1 MRILHVYTSP
11 SFSGAEAYSVDLARL
26 QSRTHDIT
34 YFAKAAAPLAQH
46 IESQTSLKLTTSPPD
61 FSQFD
66 VIVLHSTQELK
77 SQWIRILKSRFAKKR
92 PKIIVYTHIW
102 ISHPKNDPLHAVIY
116 SLVDEIWCSSQG
128 SKAALER
135 FIPISAQKIHV
146 IRYGREVE
154 TFQASLLSREDARN
168 KLGIPQN
175 ALVVGTLARVD
186 KGKGSVELFE
196 AVTDLM
202 QTRPDLH
209 FLMIGPPT
217 SSDPKAVAL
226 DQKLSETVESLNPSL
241 KNRITKT
248 GRLENGSYY
257 LRAFDLFIL
266 ATYKENFAL
275 TLLEAQLAGVPCLA
289 TNSGGSPDLVQ
300 PLATGWLFLPGS
312 TDSLRQVLLQA
323 LSERDRWPAFASQ
336 AQAYVAT
343 EFSSEAVLRSIEHRL
358 TELLAEH

>member
-1 MRILHVYTSP
+1 MRILHIYTSP

-26 QSRTHDIT
+26 QSRTHDVT
-34 YFAKAAAPLAQH
+34 YLAKAASPLAQH
-46 IESQTSLKLTTSPPD
+46 IESQTSLKLTTTPPV

-77 SQWIRILKSRFAKKR
+77 RQWIQILKSRFAKKR

-102 ISHPKNDPLHAVIY
+102 ISHPKNDPLHAIIY
-116 SLVDEIWCSSQG
+116 SVVDEIWCSSQG

-135 FIPISAQKIHV
+135 FIPIPAQKIHV

-154 TFQASLLSREDARN
+154 TFQSSLLSRAEARN
-168 KLGIPQN
+168 RLGVPQD

-186 KGKGSVELFE
+186 KGKGTVELFE

-217 SSDPKAVAL
+217 SSDPKAIAL
-226 DQKLSETVESLNPSL
+226 DQKLSETLESLNPLL
-241 KNRITKT
+241 KNRITKV

-289 TNSGGSPDLVQ
+289 TNSGGSPDVVQ
-300 PLATGWLFLPGS
+300 PLTTGWLFLPGS

-323 LSERDRWPAFASQ
+323 LSERDRWPAFANQ
-336 AQAYVAT
+336 AQAHVAA
-343 EFSSEAVLRSIEHRL
+343 EFSFEAVLRSIEHRL
-358 TELLAEH
+358 TELLAQH

>member
-1 MRILHVYTSP
+1 MRILHIYTSP

-26 QSRTHDIT
+26 QSQAHDIT
-34 YFAKAAAPLAQH
+34 YLARAASPLAQH
-46 IESQTSLKLTTSPPD
+46 IKSQTSLKLTTSPPA

-102 ISHPKNDPLHAVIY
+102 ISHPKNDPLHAIIY

-135 FIPISAQKIHV
+135 LIPISAQKIHV
-146 IRYGREVE
+146 IRYGREIE
-154 TFQASLLSREDARN
+154 KLKDSFLSREEARS
-168 KLGIPQN
+168 KLGVPQD
-175 ALVVGTLARVD
+175 ALVIGTLGRID

-196 AVTDLM
+196 ATTDLM

-209 FLMIGPPT
+209 LLLIGPPT
-217 SSDPKAVAL
+217 SSDPKAIAL
-226 DQKLSETVESLNPSL
+226 DQKLSETVESLSPSL
-241 KNRITKT
+241 KNRITKI
-248 GRLENGSYY
+248 GRLDNGSLY

-312 TDSLRQVLLQA
+312 TDSLRQTLLQA
-323 LSERDRWPAFASQ
+323 LSEQDRWS
-336 AQAYVAT
+336 AYADHAKTRVEAD
-343 EFSSEAVLRSIEHRL
+343 FSFISVLRSIEQRFS
-358 TELLAEH
+358 ELQSER

>member
-26 QSRTHDIT
+26 QSQTHDVT
-34 YFAKAAAPLAQH
+34 YFAKAASPLAQH
-46 IESQTSLKLTTSPPD
+46 VKSTTSLRLTTTPPD
-61 FSQFD
+61 FSNFD

-77 SQWIRILKSRFAKKR
+77 SQWIRILKSRFATNR
-92 PKIIVYTHIW
+92 PKIVVYTHIW

-128 SKAALER
+128 SKATLER
-135 FIPISAQKIHV
+135 LIPISGQKIHV
-146 IRYGREVE
+146 IRYGREIE
-154 TFQASLLSREDARN
+154 ELKASFPSREEARS
-168 KLGIPQN
+168 KLGVPQD
-175 ALVVGTLARVD
+175 ALVIGTLGRID
-186 KGKGSVELFE
+186 KGKGSVELLE

-209 FLMIGPPT
+209 LLMIGPPT
-217 SSDPKAVAL
+217 SSDPKAIAL

-241 KNRITKT
+241 KKRITKI
-248 GRLENGSYY
+248 GRLENGSRY

-275 TLLEAQLAGVPCLA
+275 TLLEAQLAGVPSLA

-312 TDSLRQVLLQA
+312 TDSLRQTLLQA
-323 LSERDRWPAFASQ
+323 LSEQDRWSTFASQ
-336 AQAYVAT
+336 AKTRVEA
-343 EFSSEAVLRSIEHRL
+343 EFSFPSVLRSIDDRMGD
-358 TELLAEH
+358 LLAHR